1 MQHPVLLALL
11 SCLVAVPFV
20 QGQAQTDTQAKIED
34 AMSAAPPSI
43 SANATIL
50 DYPAEPGSERIV
62 LRKGTNEWTCLPDN
76 PNLPAKNPM
85 CVDDQWMELFGAV
98 ADKRD
103 PNFTQIGFAYFL
115 QGGPPRSN
123 TNPWDTG
130 MTPDNEWMEVQVPHV
145 GIVYPDKAPL
155 EGVPTD
161 PNNGGPWVMW
171 RNTPYVHIMLPM
183 PKHVPDKR

>member
-50 DYPAEPGSERIV
+50 DYPAEPGGEKIV
-62 LRKGTNEWTCLPDN
+62 LRKGTNGWTCLPDN

-103 PNFTQIGFAYFL
+103 PNITQIGFAYFL
-115 QGGPPRSN
+115 QGGATRSN

-145 GIVYPDKAPL
+145 GIVYPDKALL